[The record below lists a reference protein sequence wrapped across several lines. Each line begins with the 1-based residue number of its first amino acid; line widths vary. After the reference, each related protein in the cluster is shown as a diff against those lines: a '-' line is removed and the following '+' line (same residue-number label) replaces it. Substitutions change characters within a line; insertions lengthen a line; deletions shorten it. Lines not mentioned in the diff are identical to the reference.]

1 LQQLKDSFVELR
13 LPHLIFK
20 NIKNLFFR
28 GAFVMYITDIEHDEF
43 YTPTQLK
50 KVLGL
55 SIPTQA
61 KMRARQG
68 CFVNDLNPLPFI
80 KLGARVIYRKS
91 SIEAWIRAKENK
103 KSGLQKGERND
114 EE

>member
-1 LQQLKDSFVELR
+1 
-13 LPHLIFK
+13 
-20 NIKNLFFR
+20 
-28 GAFVMYITDIEHDEF
+28 
-43 YTPTQLK
+43 
-50 KVLGL
+50 
-55 SIPTQA
+55 
-61 KMRARQG
+61 
-68 CFVNDLNPLPFI
+68 LPFI